1 MSGLVV
7 QARTLGQQHMVG
19 EEVEELCRRWH
30 KLVSGLQARL
40 SEEEEQRVEKTVRS
54 LQAWVKNALQI
65 VDKKLD
71 TTSQSDLAD
80 WLEELQSIQ
89 VGSALQTAGHDWIHY
104 NYVCRR
110 SLISTGKLWTIFI

>member
-7 QARTLGQQHMVG
+7 QARTLGQQHMV
-19 EEVEELCRRWH
+19 EVEELCRRWH

-89 VGSALQTAGHDWIHY
+89 VQAMIGYIIPICVGCH
-104 NYVCRR
+104 
-110 SLISTGKLWTIFI
+110 